1 MFSTFKA
8 LETAEVSKTFNKAA
22 SGADGFIQQYHAL
35 VDILNQI

>member
-1 MFSTFKA
+1 MGYM
-8 LETAEVSKTFNKAA
+8 LEIKNISKTFNKAA